1 MAEWL
6 SRWTFSQWNYG

>member
-6 SRWTFSQWNYG
+6 SGKAY